1 MKKRT
6 EKNPNDTEA
15 LGLPRSERHALE
27 VAEGIRRDLDRAQR
41 EIDIIRDAQRSV
53 GFDAAQV
60 ENAVRV
66 QSEVASLGLDEARVN
81 LDDMRVNLANF
92 RPGLVDNMVPN
103 ASEMLKR
110 QAESVRASIYQTALA
125 PARERG
131 QRLDQAPDPPSHIS
145 QILDTRSRIQG
156 MLRTLPEVAVKPSS
170 VLPTAAMA
178 TRISDM
184 AKEFATSEILKNQ
197 QGLYR
202 LVQTANASVAKS
214 FADQIMATNT
224 LSDTSLIMRNSIAA
238 VHSMNSNFVASWR
251 RMMMPNIE
259 AIVRQLSSGILGTLS
274 QYDWETLERH
284 ARIQDARRPRTPI
297 GFGARDAYDAFYLN
311 QPWIVDRFLRDWLGI
326 EPNEDRREALWR
338 VLRWTFERTIPDPV
352 KWLVMEDER
361 QAVNYLRTAVYRNE
375 RRVRT
380 EKERPNRVWWQ
391 ERDPE
396 TKKMIELPPPTSSR
410 S

>member
-66 QSEVASLGLDEARVN
+66 QSEVASLGLDEARVS

-156 MLRTLPEVAVKPSS
+156 MLRTLPEVAESPLRCCPQRPWPPGS
-170 VLPTAAMA
+170 PT
-178 TRISDM
+178 
-184 AKEFATSEILKNQ
+184 
-197 QGLYR
+197 
-202 LVQTANASVAKS
+202 
-214 FADQIMATNT
+214 
-224 LSDTSLIMRNSIAA
+224 
-238 VHSMNSNFVASWR
+238 W
-251 RMMMPNIE
+251 
-259 AIVRQLSSGILGTLS
+259 
-274 QYDWETLERH
+274 
-284 ARIQDARRPRTPI
+284 PR
-297 GFGARDAYDAFYLN
+297 
-311 QPWIVDRFLRDWLGI
+311 
-326 EPNEDRREALWR
+326 
-338 VLRWTFERTIPDPV
+338 
-352 KWLVMEDER
+352 
-361 QAVNYLRTAVYRNE
+361 
-375 RRVRT
+375 
-380 EKERPNRVWWQ
+380 
-391 ERDPE
+391 
-396 TKKMIELPPPTSSR
+396 SSR
-410 S
+410 PPKS